1 MAAALGLVAGAGALL
16 AAAALLA
23 CLLRL
28 RSPLGFL
35 LAMALIAW
43 TLVVAFTLA
52 LSPLRAVRPGA
63 TWAWL
68 VVALAGAV
76 FAWLRAG
83 RPRPPLA
90 SLGASAREVLREPP
104 VAILAALVAG
114 ALAYAVALAV
124 GTPENE
130 GDALAYHLARAAF
143 WHQRHAVGVIG
154 HAVDS
159 RLNVTPPNAE
169 IADLFTMLV
178 SGTQRFAGLVQ
189 LGSAVVLALATA
201 GIARRVGLGRPAAAF
216 GGLVLLTLPV
226 VTTQAWTALND
237 LVVASFLV
245 AAVYFLLGPA
255 RLEPALGG
263 LATALAVGTK
273 FTALIALPVVAGV
286 VLAVR
291 GTRGAARL
299 AWPLVT
305 GVAAGSIWY
314 ALNLAETG
322 RPDGGLASSASQTPE
337 TIGPILGSLHR
348 YAFDVLDLS
357 GSVSSDWR
365 LDHLHGLGGSL
376 YRAVGL
382 AMLVAAGVLA
392 LGRRPRAGA
401 IAGAGLLVA
410 AAPSLVALTYSLFAR
425 AGRPG
430 GTTTF
435 AAPNVLA
442 NAAASWYGPLGAI
455 GLVAGIAVAVG
466 EVRRRTAPRG
476 TLVLALA
483 PVAFALLLAFT
494 IVWDPFRGRFLV
506 FAFALAAASW
516 GLFLRHR
523 WLAWG
528 ATAIGAV
535 TVVLALVNAQA
546 KPSGLRVLAAGPTES
561 VWGAPDWWTQSLLR
575 ADEDDR
581 TVLELVARNVP
592 PHAAVALAPF
602 QNDFVS
608 PYFGRNL
615 GRHVYLTERREPV
628 DSHAQWLVAAP
639 GVRPLAC
646 AADWRVLRVTPEGWL
661 VARRTG
667 VLMTRSASCAQ
678 IAP

>member
-1 MAAALGLVAGAGALL
+1 MAAALGLAAGVAALL

-23 CLLRL
+23 TLLRL
-28 RSPLGFL
+28 RSPLGYL
-35 LAMALIAW
+35 LATGLISW
-43 TLVVAFTLA
+43 TLVVVFTLL
-52 LSPLRAVRPGA
+52 LSPFRAVRPAA

-68 VVALAGAV
+68 AAALAVATG
-76 FAWLRAG
+76 AWLRAG

-90 SLGASAREVLREPP
+90 RLGASAREALREPP
-104 VAILAALVAG
+104 VAILAALVAAG
-114 ALAYAVALAV
+114 LGYAAALAV

-189 LGSAVVLALATA
+189 LGSALVLALATA
-201 GIARRVGLGRPAAAF
+201 GVARRVGLGRAPAVF

-226 VTTQAWTALND
+226 VTTQTWTALND

-245 AAVYFLLGPA
+245 AAVYFLLGPG

-273 FTALIALPVVAGV
+273 FTALIALPVVAGA
-286 VLAVR
+286 VLAAR
-291 GTRGAARL
+291 GTKGLARL
-299 AWPLVT
+299 AWPLVA
-305 GVAAGSIWY
+305 GVAAGSLWY
-314 ALNLAETG
+314 LVNLAETG
-322 RPDGGLASSASQTPE
+322 RPDGGLASSAGQTPD
-337 TIGPILGSLHR
+337 TVGSILGSLHR
-348 YAFDVLDLS
+348 YLFDLLDLS

-365 LDHLHGLGGSL
+365 LDHLHGVGGSL
-376 YRAVGL
+376 YRVAGL
-382 AMLVAAGVLA
+382 ALLVAATA
-392 LGRRPRAGA
+392 LLLSRRRG
-401 IAGAGLLVA
+401 A
-410 AAPSLVALTYSLFAR
+410 AAPSLVALAYSLIAG

-430 GTTTF
+430 GTTAF
-435 AAPNVLA
+435 AGPNLLA

-455 GLVAGIAVAVG
+455 GLVAGIVVAG
-466 EVRRRTAPRG
+466 REVRRRAAARAT
-476 TLVLALA
+476 LALAAA
-483 PVAFALLLAFT
+483 PVAFAVLLALT

-506 FAFALAAASW
+506 FAFALAASSW
-516 GLFLRHR
+516 GLFLRYR
-523 WLAWG
+523 WLAW
-528 ATAIGAV
+528 ATTAIGAV

-546 KPSGLRVLAAGPTES
+546 KPSGLRALTAGATES
-561 VWGAPDWWTQSLLR
+561 VWGRPDWWTQSLLR

-581 TVLELVARNVP
+581 AVLELVARDVP
-592 PHAAVALAPF
+592 PHAAIALAPF

-608 PYFGRNL
+608 PYFGRSL

-628 DSHAQWLVAAP
+628 DPRARWLVAAP

-646 AADWRVLRVTPEGWL
+646 AADWHVLRVTPEGWL
-661 VARRTG
+661 VARRAET
-667 VLMTRSASCAQ
+667 LMPRSARCAQ
-678 IAP
+678 IPP